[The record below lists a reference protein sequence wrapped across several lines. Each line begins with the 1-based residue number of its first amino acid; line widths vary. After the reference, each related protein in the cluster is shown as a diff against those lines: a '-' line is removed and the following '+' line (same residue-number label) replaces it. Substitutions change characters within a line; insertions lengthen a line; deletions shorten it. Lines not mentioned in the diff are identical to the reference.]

1 MKHTKKLAL
10 LSLGIISVFVLA
22 GCGPQKPTDTTG
34 SQTEEKKTVFDS
46 IKDAMTKS
54 LSLRCDYEANNVK
67 SVVFIKGKNIRSE
80 TENKTG
86 KAYAIVKDQ
95 KLWAW
100 GDQSKQGV
108 LMDLTK
114 QNTQGQS
121 ANGQKSQEDII
132 KEVEQYK
139 QNCQQVVVPDSQFNP
154 PADIKFIDL
163 SQMLNNLGGSVKP

>member
-1 MKHTKKLAL
+1 MN
-10 LSLGIISVFVLA
+10 
-22 GCGPQKPTDTTG
+22 
-34 SQTEEKKTVFDS
+34 
-46 IKDAMTKS
+46 KS

-67 SVVFIKGKNIRSE
+67 STVYIKGQSLRSE

-100 GDQSKQGV
+100 SSQNTQGI

-114 QNTQGQS
+114 QNQTQTG
-121 ANGQKSQEDII
+121 GQKSQEDIV

-139 QNCQQVVVPDSQFNP
+139 QNCQQTVVADSLFSP
-154 PADIKFIDL
+154 PTDIKFLDL
-163 SQMLNNLGGSVKP
+163 SQMMQNLGGSVKP